1 MCTGNWVGCA
11 LRTFGIFDMSDNP
24 QRSKKID
31 ALIEWMANGARPA
44 ANAVDIIE
52 GICTRLLDAGVP
64 IDRFGL
70 FIWTLHPNLTGRRF
84 IWKTGGGVDRFDA
97 PSQIFT
103 TEIYTEN
110 PLPHVIERKE
120 PIRRHLEDPD
130 CPEDYIIVGELR
142 EQGFTDYL
150 AQPLIYI
157 NGDTHVCTWSSAS
170 PGGFS
175 TEDLTVLERVR
186 GPLAR
191 LTEAYMLRL
200 DATYLLS
207 TYVGRNS
214 GAHILDGKV
223 HRGDGD
229 EIEAVILFA
238 DLKGFT
244 QLSNSVSGGALV
256 HLLNDTFDCLV
267 PAVMDHGGEILKF
280 MGDGFFAIFPT
291 SEALPPHTQIRAAN
305 SAVHAGCDALN
316 AADFGNKLGVRT
328 AIHHGRFHYGN
339 IGGGDRLDFTA
350 IGPDVNLTARLV
362 AAATELNCDNVLSEA
377 AAAILPEPCE
387 RVGTISL
394 KGFGQDQTVWK
405 VRDVT

>member
-1 MCTGNWVGCA
+1 MLPPSPDPSQQQAKV
-11 LRTFGIFDMSDNP
+11 
-24 QRSKKID
+24 D
-31 ALIEWMANGARPA
+31 ALIEWMIDGARPA

-52 GICTRLLDAGVP
+52 GICTRLLDAGVAV
-64 IDRFGL
+64 DRFGL

-84 IWKTGGGVDRFDA
+84 LWKAGEGVDRVDA
-97 PSQIFT
+97 PSQLFT
-103 TEIYTEN
+103 TAIYTDN
-110 PLPHVIERKE
+110 PLPHVIERRT
-120 PIRRHLEDPD
+120 PVRRHLEDPN

-157 NGDTHVCTWSSAS
+157 NGDTHVCTWSCAT

-175 TEDLTVLERVR
+175 ERDLAILERVR

-191 LTEAYMLRL
+191 LTETYMLRL

-214 GAHILDGKV
+214 GAQILEGKV
-223 HRGDGD
+223 HRGDGG

-244 QLSNSVSGGALV
+244 RLSNSVSGEALV
-256 HLLNDTFDCLV
+256 RLLNDTFDCLA
-267 PAVMDHGGEILKF
+267 PSVMAHGGEILKF

-291 SEALPPHTQIRAAN
+291 SKNLPPKTQIKAAIT
-305 SAVHAGCDALN
+305 AVQEGWKSLLTTEFDH
-316 AADFGNKLGVRT
+316 KLGVRT

-350 IGPDVNLTARLV
+350 IGPDVNLTARLLT
-362 AAATELNCDNVLSEA
+362 AATELDCDNVLSGA
-377 AAAILPEPCE
+377 AAAFLPGLCE
-387 RVGTISL
+387 KVGTVSL
-394 KGFGQDQTVWK
+394 KGFGGDQAVWQL
-405 VRDVT
+405 RQPQT

>member
-1 MCTGNWVGCA
+1 
-11 LRTFGIFDMSDNP
+11 MSENT
-24 QRSKKID
+24 QQTKKID
-31 ALIEWMANGARPA
+31 ALIEWMVNGARPA

-52 GICTRLLDAGVP
+52 GICARLLDAGVA

-70 FIWTLHPNLTGRRF
+70 FIWTMHPNLTGRRF
-84 IWKTGGGVDRFDA
+84 IWKTGSGVDRIDA

-110 PLPHVIERKE
+110 PLPHVIERKV

-175 TEDLTVLERVR
+175 NRDLAILERVR

-214 GAHILDGKV
+214 GAQILDGKV
-223 HRGDGD
+223 HRGDGG

-244 QLSNSVSGGALV
+244 RLSNSVSGDALV
-256 HLLNDTFDCLV
+256 RLLNNTFDCLA
-267 PAVMDHGGEILKF
+267 PSVMDQGGEISEIHGGRIFLP
-280 MGDGFFAIFPT
+280 IFPT
-291 SEALPPHTQIRAAN
+291 SETLPPEEQLKAAA
-305 SAVHAGCDALN
+305 SAVREGREALN
-316 AADFGNKLGVRT
+316 AADFDDKIGVRT
-328 AIHHGRFHYGN
+328 AIHYGRFHYGN

-362 AAATELNCDNVLSEA
+362 SAATELDCDNVLSAA
-377 AAAILPEPCE
+377 AAAILPEECE
-387 RVGTISL
+387 RVGTVSL
-394 KGFGQDQTVWK
+394 KGFGKDQTVW
-405 VRDVT
+405 RIQEP